1 MRTWA
6 SEKMIVA
13 AILLIFPLCLA
24 FAAIS
29 DLLTMTIPNRVSLIL
44 IVSFAVLA
52 PLSGLALSAIGM
64 HVLGAAVVF
73 GICFALFA
81 LNVMGGGD
89 AKLLSAAAIWF
100 GYDPALLSFLTYVG
114 VIGGLVTL
122 AILLIRSQSNTILAI
137 GLPIPN
143 SLLLAKKVPYGIAI
157 AIGGFLA
164 FPSSPLFIAAL
175 ESLK

>member
-1 MRTWA
+1 MV
-6 SEKMIVA
+6 VA
-13 AILLIFPLCLA
+13 AIFLVFPLCLA

-44 IVSFAVLA
+44 IIAFPVLA
-52 PLSGLALSAIGM
+52 LLSGLAPPAIGM
-64 HVLGAAVVF
+64 HVLGAAIVF

-100 GYDPALLSFLTYVG
+100 GYDLALLSFLVYVG
-114 VIGGLVTL
+114 IIGGLVTL
-122 AILLIRSQSNTILAI
+122 AILSIRAQANTILAI

-143 SLLLAKKVPYGIAI
+143 SLLLAKKIPYGIAI
-157 AIGGFLA
+157 AIGGFMA

-175 ESLK
+175 EGLK

>member
-1 MRTWA
+1 
-6 SEKMIVA
+6 MIVA

-24 FAAIS
+24 FAAVS

-44 IVSFAVLA
+44 LISFAVLA
-52 PLSGLALSAIGM
+52 PLSDLTLPVIGM
-64 HVLGAAVVF
+64 HALGAAIVF

-100 GYDPALLSFLTYVG
+100 GYDPALLFFLVYVS
-114 VIGGLVTL
+114 VIGGFVTL

-143 SLLLAKKVPYGIAI
+143 SLLLAKKIPYGIAI

-164 FPSSPLFIAAL
+164 FPSSPLFVAAL

>member
-1 MRTWA
+1 
-6 SEKMIVA
+6 MIVA
-13 AILLIFPLCLA
+13 AILLVFPLCLA

-44 IVSFAVLA
+44 IISFVVLA
-52 PLSGLALSAIGM
+52 PLSGLALPAIGM
-64 HVLGAAVVF
+64 HALGAAIVF

-100 GYDPALLSFLTYVG
+100 GYDPELLSFLVYVS
-114 VIGGLVTL
+114 VIGGLVTS
-122 AILLIRSQSNTILAI
+122 AILLIRSQANTILAI
-137 GLPIPN
+137 GLPVPN
-143 SLLLAKKVPYGIAI
+143 SLLLAKKIPYGIAI

-164 FPSSPLFIAAL
+164 FPSSPLFLAAL

>member
-1 MRTWA
+1 
-6 SEKMIVA
+6 MIVA
-13 AILLIFPLCLA
+13 AILLVFPLCLA

-44 IVSFAVLA
+44 MISFAVLA
-52 PLSGLALSAIGM
+52 PLSGMALPAIGM
-64 HVLGAAVVF
+64 HALGAAIVF

-100 GYDPALLSFLTYVG
+100 GYDPALLSFLVYVSF
-114 VIGGLVTL
+114 IGGLVTM
-122 AILLIRSQSNTILAI
+122 AILLIRSQANMILAI

-143 SLLLAKKVPYGIAI
+143 SLLLAKKIPYGVAI
-157 AIGGFLA
+157 AIGGFVA
-164 FPSSPLFIAAL
+164 FPSSPLFLAAL

>member
-1 MRTWA
+1 
-6 SEKMIVA
+6 MIVA
-13 AILLIFPLCLA
+13 AILLVFPLCLA

-44 IVSFAVLA
+44 IIAFAVLA
-52 PLSGLALSAIGM
+52 PLSGLALPVIGM
-64 HVLGAAVVF
+64 HALGAAIVF
-73 GICFALFA
+73 GICFTLFA

-100 GYDPALLSFLTYVG
+100 GYDPSLLSFLVYVSF
-114 VIGGLVTL
+114 IGGLVTV
-122 AILLIRSQSNTILAI
+122 AILLIRSQANMILAI

-143 SLLLAKKVPYGIAI
+143 SLLLAKKIPYGTAI

-164 FPSSPLFIAAL
+164 FPSSPLFLAAL
-175 ESLK
+175 EGLK